1 MGGMLEKLRSERG
14 EFCSST
20 KESEAHPSRP
30 KSTRGSD
37 LFTIPI
43 VPGVEWLWRADNS
56 TTTNVL
62 QDDKGDASAGSVV
75 ASDVAFP
82 SSSVVPSSICQT
94 PFHSPQSRA
103 GGASPATLLLRS
115 SLLNDNPHLS
125 MDNSSPAT
133 LLPRLS
139 QSYLPMCD
147 VGMDRSNNVGTEVG
161 SKFESPLA
169 SEPLE
174 PVNGQVVV
182 EQYEQH
188 QDTLLY
194 ICA

>member
-1 MGGMLEKLRSERG
+1 MALVFRS
-14 EFCSST
+14 SSGDVDCVA
-20 KESEAHPSRP
+20 S
-30 KSTRGSD
+30 
-37 LFTIPI
+37 
-43 VPGVEWLWRADNS
+43 NS
-56 TTTNVL
+56 
-62 QDDKGDASAGSVV
+62 
-75 ASDVAFP
+75 SDVAFP
-82 SSSVVPSSICQT
+82 SSSVVPSSTCQT

-147 VGMDRSNNVGTEVG
+147 VGRDRSNNVGTEVG
-161 SKFESPLA
+161 SVFESPLA

-174 PVNGQVVV
+174 PGNGQVVV
-182 EQYEQH
+182 E
-188 QDTLLY
+188 
-194 ICA
+194 